1 MKSKLS
7 VRQAPRL
14 PFTSQRLKE
23 LIRKGYKFVQV
34 MGLTADCH
42 YDVTQPH
49 CILLVPMREL
59 PGDNARKDVY
69 EPIDSEIIA
78 AWAEQVSDYIPVTVS
93 SMYKNARK
101 AKI

>member
-7 VRQAPRL
+7 LRQAPRL
-14 PFTSQRLKE
+14 PFNTQKLQE

-49 CILLVPMREL
+49 CILLIPLREL
-59 PGDNARKDVY
+59 PRDNARKDVY

-78 AWAEQVSDYIPVTVS
+78 AWAENVSDYVPVTVS
-93 SMYKNARK
+93 SMA
-101 AKI
+101 